1 MPVTATDST
10 TQAATIG
17 QAPSTPRS
25 DRGLSSLKSEDFFKI
40 LVTELQQQDPM
51 KPSNTSDMI
60 SNVSQIRSIE
70 LSGKLSDSLDA
81 IAKQQRTAGTSELI
95 GKYVTAQST
104 GVDGVPVQKA
114 GVVTGVRF
122 NSDGVAILELD
133 SGDSI
138 VASDV
143 TEITSLDEMAK
154 RAGQSKG
161 VQAASKDMQEQSLLN
176 LKLFNDSSKLA
187 AKARKQPL
195 KALGTL
201 FHL

>member
-1 MPVTATDST
+1 MAVTATDPATQGSAA
-10 TQAATIG
+10 TQA
-17 QAPSTPRS
+17 TPRS

-51 KPSNTSDMI
+51 QPSNTSDMI

-95 GKYVTAQST
+95 GKYVMSKST
-104 GVDGVPVQKA
+104 GVDGVPLQKG

-138 VASDV
+138 LAADV
-143 TEITSLDEMAK
+143 TEITSLDQMEK
-154 RAGQSKG
+154 RATEG
-161 VQAASKDMQEQSLLN
+161 KDTQEKSLLN
-176 LKLFNDSSKLA
+176 VNLFSDSSKNA
-187 AKARKQPL
+187 AKTRRQPL